1 MSEDGMKQEKI
12 GSVTLNL
19 TYYSGQDYYSDG
31 DIEDEMLDIAMNNP
45 AERFPEIIEE
55 KRAGRFFT
63 TFPRSVPISSTG
75 FRLKRRTRCSRL
87 APDAERLQERWQK
100 GQAALPASICPKSA
114 VW

>member
-55 KRAGRFFT
+55 KKIW
-63 TFPRSVPISSTG
+63 PI
-75 FRLKRRTRCSRL
+75 F
-87 APDAERLQERWQK
+87 
-100 GQAALPASICPKSA
+100 
-114 VW
+114 